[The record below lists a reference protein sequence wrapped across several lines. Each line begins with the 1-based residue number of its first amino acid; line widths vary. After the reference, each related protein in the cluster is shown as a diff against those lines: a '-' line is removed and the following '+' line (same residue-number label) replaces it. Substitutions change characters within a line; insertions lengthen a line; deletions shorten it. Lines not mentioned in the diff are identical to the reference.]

1 MIRRSP
7 SRQGW
12 ALLLVVVTL
21 AAFLRFWQL
30 SDLPPG
36 FYRDEA
42 YNGLD
47 ALGVL
52 QGKHLLFFPA
62 NNGREPIYIY
72 LTALSV
78 QLFGRSV
85 LAVRLTAAVAGTLT
99 TLALYALAREWF
111 GRRVA
116 LLAAWFWAVTFWP
129 IHLSRIG
136 LRPILLALGL
146 ALTFWL
152 GTRAYRQQRPMLWF
166 TAGLIYGLSYYTY
179 LAARFT
185 PLLWGILFLYLL
197 ARPEHRDRLW
207 PGVAYFLAGTA
218 FTLAPFALFAW
229 QNPDLF
235 TGRLGQV
242 SILNPAI
249 NGGNLW
255 GTLWQQ
261 MVNILGYYVWRGDTN
276 WRHNLPG
283 RPVFDL
289 FLAIPFLLGV
299 VYCLWHWRQPVC
311 LTLLLWQGVMVGPSL
326 LAEDAPHFLRLAGVL
341 PALFILPAVGLS
353 KLLDWPTLPPVSP
366 RGRVAAGLRAIVT
379 PTVAATLT
387 VVICLGTLVHSAVDY
402 FGKYANRPE
411 TALFFENAARS
422 LAMALDEEAA
432 EVTVFLDDRYWNG
445 SWPAVNFLVTPPPA
459 IIPYQPEAGLP
470 CRASPAGCPYP
481 LTIYAWP
488 YATLDFVPGAITPPA
503 LVTATTGELAQGD
516 LEPEPYPFFIR
527 YHAAP
532 PPAELDNPVASFRDT
547 LYLWQE
553 RVTLVAADRLRVET
567 IWTAGAEMDE
577 DLVAFLHI
585 VNENGTI
592 VGQSD
597 GPLAGG
603 HWPAAWWQSGL
614 WVNDWREVQL
624 TTPYDSR
631 QHQMLLGIYNRRTGM
646 RLPLLDEAGMPA
658 GETWLLSPIE

>member
-1 MIRRSP
+1 MLTLHRSP

-12 ALLLVVVTL
+12 ALLLVVIAL

-52 QGKHLLFFPA
+52 QSEHTLFFPA

-85 LAVRLTAAVAGTLT
+85 LAVRLAAAVAGTLT
-99 TLALYALAREWF
+99 TLALYLLTHEWF

-116 LLAAWFWAVTFWP
+116 LMAAWFWAVTFWP
-129 IHLSRIG
+129 VHLSRIG
-136 LRPILLALGL
+136 LRTVLLALGL

-152 GTRAYRQQRPMLWF
+152 GTHAYRQQRPILWF
-166 TAGLIYGLSYYTY
+166 AAGLLYGLSYYTY
-179 LAARFT
+179 LAIRFT
-185 PLLWGILFLYLL
+185 PLLLGLLVLYLL
-197 ARPEHRDRLW
+197 ARPEYRARLW

-218 FTLAPFALFAW
+218 LVLAPLVIFAW
-229 QNPDLF
+229 RNPALF

-242 SILNPAI
+242 SVLNPAV
-249 NGGNLW
+249 NQGDLW
-255 GTLWQQ
+255 GTLWRQGID
-261 MVNILGYYVWRGDTN
+261 ILGYYFWRGDMI

-289 FLAIPFLLGV
+289 FLAIPFLLGLA
-299 VYCLWHWRQPVC
+299 YCLWHWRRPAC
-311 LTLLLWQGVMVGPSL
+311 LALLLWQAVMVGPSL

-353 KLLDWPTLPPVSP
+353 KLIDWPTLPPVSP
-366 RGRVAAGLRAIVT
+366 PSRVPAGRWVMI
-379 PTVAATLT
+379 TLA
-387 VVICLGTLVHSAVDY
+387 VVICLGTLLNSVIDY
-402 FGKYANRPE
+402 FGEYAKRPE
-411 TALFFENAARS
+411 TAMFFENAARS
-422 LAMALDEEAA
+422 LATAVDEEAA
-432 EVTVFLDDRYWNG
+432 GVTVFLDERYWNG
-445 SWPAVNFLVTPPPA
+445 SWPAVNFLVTRAPA
-459 IIPYQPEAGLP
+459 VIPYQPEAGLP
-470 CRASPAGCPYP
+470 CRTTPAGCPYP
-481 LTIYAWP
+481 LAIYAWP
-488 YATLDFVPGAITPPA
+488 YTPLDFVAGAITPPA
-503 LVTATTGELAQGD
+503 LVTATLGDLAQGD

-532 PPAELDNPVASFRDT
+532 PPAGLDNPVANFSDA

-553 RVTLVAADRLRVET
+553 RVTLVAADRLQVET
-567 IWTAGAEMDE
+567 MWTAGAEMDD
-577 DLVAFLHI
+577 DLVVFLHI
-585 VNENGTI
+585 IDESGTI

-597 GPLAGG
+597 GPLAQSY
-603 HWPAAWWQSGL
+603 WPAAWWQPGL
-614 WVNDWREVQL
+614 WVNDRRDVLL
-624 TTPYDSR
+624 TMPYDPR
-631 QHQMLLGIYNRRTGM
+631 QHQMLLGIYNRRMGM
-646 RLPLLDEAGMPA
+646 RLPLLDEAGTPA